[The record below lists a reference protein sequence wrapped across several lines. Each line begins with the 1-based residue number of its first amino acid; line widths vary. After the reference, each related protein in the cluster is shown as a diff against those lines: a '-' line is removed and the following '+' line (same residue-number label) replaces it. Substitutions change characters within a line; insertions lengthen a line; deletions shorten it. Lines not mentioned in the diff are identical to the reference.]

1 MEMLSVL
8 LLASPLVDLQVDM
21 KSVAPEYSIATSK
34 EQVFESLENT
44 RKYGGQELGP
54 LHYLGVA
61 RCHGFHLCRFVI
73 RAPSYERAYSIIQ
86 DCVSRINSSALMQ
99 EKLKQGGSLFMGGLV
114 SDEQADKAE
123 LHRFIETASDSLGP
137 LFVLH

>member
-21 KSVAPEYSIATSK
+21 KSVAPDYAIATSK
-34 EQVFESLENT
+34 EQVLKSIEDT
-44 RKYGGQELGP
+44 KKYSGQEHEP
-54 LHYLGVA
+54 QHYLGVA

-73 RAPSYERAYSIIQ
+73 RASSYEQAYDIMQIY
-86 DCVSRINSSALMQ
+86 VSRINSSALMQ
-99 EKLKQGGSLFMGGLV
+99 EKLRQGSTSFMGGLV
-114 SDEQADKAE
+114 SDEEANKSE
-123 LHRFIETASDSLGP
+123 LHRFIESASTGLGP